1 MADQSRF
8 GHFDP
13 AEVLLLQ
20 YALIKFKGELE
31 GDNYSII
38 LSRLV
43 DEACRTPALPMEGV
57 PGTRK
62 DFESVLRTLGVDDTE
77 IEDTKNWPLADIEV
91 LVHRKAADID
101 PGENV

>member
-1 MADQSRF
+1 MVEGRF
-8 GHFDP
+8 GQFDP

-20 YALIKFKGELE
+20 YALIKFKAELE

-43 DEACRTPALPMEGV
+43 DEACGTPALPMKGV
-57 PGTRK
+57 PGNRR

-77 IEDTKNWPLADIEV
+77 IEETKNWPLSNIEA
-91 LVHRKAADID
+91 LVHKKAAEIGPNEDR
-101 PGENV
+101 